1 MTDILYQWPAATR
14 FGARVPK
21 EKFYEHGSV
30 TSAVREKFVSDVR
43 RITWTHKLAE
53 VTINLPSTPAV
64 PEIEV
69 FELDSKRDDVADAVL
84 TSIDKAVP
92 NPSIFEITR
101 DRSGRREVRMVAAHK
116 PRGAGP
122 PKVNDYYSTRWMP
135 ADAERSALPAAISLP
150 ALYAELLA
158 PLTPIDLRPGE
169 EVTEVA
175 ERLEAVRRLER
186 EIGALERKLRSEP
199 QLNRKMELRRV
210 LKTKQAELEDQK

>member
-1 MTDILYQWPAATR
+1 MTDILYQWPAAAR

-30 TSAVREKFVSDVR
+30 TSAVREKFVSDIQ

-53 VTINLPSTPAV
+53 GTINLPSTPAV

-69 FELDSKRDDVADAVL
+69 FELLSKGDDVAEAVL

-101 DRSGRREVRMVAAHK
+101 ERSGRTEVRMAAAHK
-116 PRGAGP
+116 LCRAGEP
-122 PKVNDYYSTRWMP
+122 NINGYYSTRWMA
-135 ADAERSALPAAISLP
+135 ADTERSALPTAISLP

-158 PLTPIDLRPGE
+158 PLTSINPRPGE
-169 EVTEVA
+169 DASDVA
-175 ERLEAVRRLER
+175 ERLRAVRRLTR
-186 EIGALERKLRSEP
+186 EIAALEYRLRSEP
-199 QLNRKMELRRV
+199 QLNRKMDLRQA
-210 LKTKQAELEDQK
+210 LKIKQAELEEQK